1 MKNYITLFVLI
12 LAGFGFYA
20 CSEDS
25 VSELLEKDLSISEKI
40 EIPVHIDKTD
50 GTWATFDNTKEIS
63 IDNAQT
69 HDYLNRIKSVK
80 IERLTYRIMNF
91 NGDPNGQVEAGF
103 HCANQLSLQNQFV
116 GQTSAQNMMQYQV
129 NEVAELNR
137 IGQALKNGKKIQTR
151 YSGKALCDQADM
163 DFVVE
168 VTLDAT
174 LTVGL

>member
-80 IERLTYRIMNF
+80 IVSVALYR
-91 NGDPNGQVEAGF
+91 GRKVASPSVK
-103 HCANQLSLQNQFV
+103 SLF
-116 GQTSAQNMMQYQV
+116 TSSV
-129 NEVAELNR
+129 SV
-137 IGQALKNGKKIQTR
+137 K
-151 YSGKALCDQADM
+151 SDSS
-163 DFVVE
+163 
-168 VTLDAT
+168 
-174 LTVGL
+174 